1 MFINEVSKLNTN
13 SKVVSLYGWVNA
25 IRHHGG
31 LLFIE
36 LKDNNSQI
44 QLVTDSPDSFPDIK
58 NEYLISI
65 SGKVVL
71 RDKKNINRDHD
82 YGNKEIIIYD

>member
-13 SKVVSLYGWVNA
+13 SKVVNLYGWVNA

-44 QLVTDSPDSFPDIK
+44 QLVTDSP
-58 NEYLISI
+58 
-65 SGKVVL
+65 G
-71 RDKKNINRDHD
+71 
-82 YGNKEIIIYD
+82 

>member
-1 MFINEVSKLNTN
+1 MFINELSKLNTDTN
-13 SKVVSLYGWVNA
+13 INNLHGWVNT

-36 LKDNNSQI
+36 LKDNDTQI
-44 QLVTDSPDSFPDIK
+44 QLVTDSPDKFPDIK

-65 SGKVVL
+65 SGKLVS
-71 RDKKNINRDHD
+71 RDKLNINTEF
-82 YGNKEIIIYD
+82 NKRRPFNT